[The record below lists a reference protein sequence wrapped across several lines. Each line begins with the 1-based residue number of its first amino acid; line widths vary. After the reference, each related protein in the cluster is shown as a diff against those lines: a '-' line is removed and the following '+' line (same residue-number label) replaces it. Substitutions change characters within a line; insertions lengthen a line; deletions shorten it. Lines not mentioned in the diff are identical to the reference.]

1 MNWDAIG
8 AIGEIVGA
16 TAVVLSLLYLALQLR
31 QSTNFAR
38 MEYHTKT
45 IDSMAPSYHWRA
57 ANPHNARIFREGLQD
72 FRTLNADERV
82 MLDSVL
88 STIVLSFKDI
98 LEARKNNLLDSDTY
112 KAWEGYVGALIS
124 MPGGTLWWEQIKPGY
139 TDEVQRAVA
148 SVIEKVV
155 PYDQLMPIVF
165 GTEAREVIPDDS

>member
-57 ANPHNARIFREGLQD
+57 ANPDNARIFREGIQD

-98 LEARKNNLLDSDTY
+98 LEAHKNNLLDSDTY
-112 KAWEGYVGALIS
+112 KARI
-124 MPGGTLWWEQIKPGY
+124 QI
-139 TDEVQRAVA
+139 
-148 SVIEKVV
+148 
-155 PYDQLMPIVF
+155 
-165 GTEAREVIPDDS
+165 